1 MALDWLSIRLAPIR
15 AIQHGVA
22 ATDTFATEYLGP
34 RTFDRIDYPA
44 AQVYPVETS
53 RSEGNEYRHRIEA
66 NLIFERTRGYDYLDD
81 VLHPMADVISECMAQ
96 LAGEPSVGSY
106 APTAI
111 EDFAGELSNT
121 GVVIIRIEF
130 QATTAVDFS
139 ETSPSSY

>member
-1 MALDWLSIRLAPIR
+1 MPIEWLQLRLAPIEG
-15 AIQHGVA
+15 IQHGVA
-22 ATDTFATEYLGP
+22 ATDYFEAEYLGP
-34 RTFDRIDYPA
+34 RTFERIDYPA

-81 VLHPMADVISECMAQ
+81 VLHPMADVIGECMEQ
-96 LAGEPSVGSY
+96 LAQEPLVGSY

-111 EDFAGELSNT
+111 EDFAGELDNT

-130 QATTAVDFS
+130 QVTTAVDFAD
-139 ETSPSSY
+139 TSPSSY